1 MYVGARVCACVV
13 ATCTPLAWAC
23 ARALALAYE
32 SRYPAQAVIHK
43 VGCDGARLP
52 TPADNISLS
61 NQASRHDGTRAAWPV
76 ELLTDGGA
84 ACIQL
89 PAPVAAAGSQVPGH
103 LRVLRFRHRVV

>member
-1 MYVGARVCACVV
+1 MPRPWETSYPVV
-13 ATCTPLAWAC
+13 IATCTPLAWAC
-23 ARALALAYE
+23 ARALAYE

-52 TPADNISLS
+52 TPADNKSLS
-61 NQASRHDGTRAAWPV
+61 NQTANRHDGARAAWPV

-89 PAPVAAAGSQVPGH
+89 PAPVAAARSEVPGH